1 MAKRK
6 TPVEFAMQVRGA
18 RGRFARATPSTVRLT
33 RELFAKDVQSNF
45 DGSHTPD
52 GKAWP
57 PITHRPGKPLV
68 LTGRLM
74 QASVRAA
81 GKAQLEGGKIV
92 ARLASSAVRYG
103 KYHQFGTKRIK
114 QRRFFGMSKSSA
126 KQIAKHVAKLASRSF
141 RGK

>member
-1 MAKRK
+1 MPKK
-6 TPVEFAMQVRGA
+6 TPVEFALQIRGA
-18 RGRFARATPSTVRLT
+18 RGRFARGTPSTVRLT
-33 RELFAKDVQSNF
+33 QQLFAKDVQANF

-57 PITHRPGKPLV
+57 PIRHRVGKPLV

-74 QASVRAA
+74 RASVRAA
-81 GKAQLEGGKIV
+81 GKAQLVGGKIL

-103 KYHQFGTKRIK
+103 KYHQFGTARIK
-114 QRRFFGMSKSSA
+114 QRRFFGYSPKSA
-126 KQIAKHVAKLASRSF
+126 NLIAKHVAKLALKSF